1 MWHDEAVRWLSL
13 IVLALFLGSATVAD
27 AQVFKPRGKGN
38 KTTKSATAKKSGR
51 TAAKKS
57 ATTPK
62 RSATK
67 TKTAKKAPAK
77 KGKVARARPSDL
89 TPDPVKIDADEDY
102 VVIEDL
108 EDDE

>member
-1 MWHDEAVRWLSL
+1 MRWLSL

-38 KTTKSATAKKSGR
+38 KTTKSTTAKKSGT

-62 RSATK
+62 RSA
-67 TKTAKKAPAK
+67 KTAKKAPAK

-89 TPDPVKIDADEDY
+89 TPDPVKKSDADEDY

>member
-1 MWHDEAVRWLSL
+1 MRWLSL
-13 IVLALFLGSATVAD
+13 IVLALFLGSATIAD

-38 KTTKSATAKKSGR
+38 KTTKSTTAKKSGT

-57 ATTPK
+57 A
-62 RSATK
+62 ATK
-67 TKTAKKAPAK
+67 RGAKTTAKKPPTK
-77 KGKVARARPSDL
+77 KGKVAAARPSDL
-89 TPDPVKIDADEDY
+89 TPDPVKQGDADEDY